1 MRLEGSGWRGPCHGR
16 DGDGVRGAEAGVIYM
31 AEIVGIGTR
40 FGNSRR
46 RDRVG
51 RVDEDIAIIE

>member
-1 MRLEGSGWRGPCHGR
+1 MAWPLSRPRRRW
-16 DGDGVRGAEAGVIYM
+16 VRGAEAGVIYM

-46 RDRVG
+46 RDCVG